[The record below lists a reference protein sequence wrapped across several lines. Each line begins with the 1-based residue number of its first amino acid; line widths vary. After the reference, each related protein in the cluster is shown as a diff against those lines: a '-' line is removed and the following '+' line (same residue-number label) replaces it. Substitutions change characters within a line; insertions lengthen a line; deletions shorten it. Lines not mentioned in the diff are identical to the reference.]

1 MSGEPCAPHRPSPSG
16 GETGMSAER
25 GRGRELLANALVVLG
40 EATCAACDAAGPEE
54 ALRRIT
60 SRCPRL
66 LGDHEA
72 HLRPGALK
80 AGERQFSVCGVFLLT
95 PDGRQSLL
103 VAEVGFPA
111 EQHRLRIDAELGHPG
126 WVVRHRRPLLLANT
140 DLDPNFRQI
149 LKTSRMGS
157 ALYAPM
163 LWKDEFVGQLVLAS
177 QARDTYAQVDLD
189 ILVTFAGVATA
200 LWHAHNGPAWLSTL
214 G

>member
-1 MSGEPCAPHRPSPSG
+1 MSGEPRVPRGLSPPG
-16 GETGMSAER
+16 GEARTSEER
-25 GRGRELLANALVVLG
+25 GRRDELRASALVALG
-40 EATCAACDAAGPEE
+40 EATRAACDAAGPEE
-54 ALRRIT
+54 ALREIT
-60 SRCPRL
+60 SRCPGL
-66 LGDHEA
+66 LGDREA

-80 AGERQFSVCGVFLLT
+80 AGERQFSVCGVFLRT
-95 PDGRQSLL
+95 PDGRQNLL
-103 VAEVGFPA
+103 VADVGFPA

-140 DLDPNFRQI
+140 DLARDFRQI

-163 LWKDEFVGQLVLAS
+163 IWKNEFVGQLILAS
-177 QARDTYAQVDLD
+177 QARDTYAQADLD

-200 LWHAHNGPAWLSTL
+200 LWRAHNGPAWLATL